1 MRARTSKHRNRNGT
15 PNTHNIPASLER
27 VRAMVPRLH
36 VQPAS
41 QRSVT
46 VTVKKTGHPP
56 FPRPFPGEADS
67 PASRDRCDAMLRVSP
82 AQRMLAW
89 LSRWTV
95 GRQ

>member
-1 MRARTSKHRNRNGT
+1 MRARTPKHRNRNGT
-15 PNTHNIPASLER
+15 TNTHNMPASLER

-41 QRSVT
+41 QRSVGDGE
-46 VTVKKTGHPP
+46 KTATPL
-56 FPRPFPGEADS
+56 PRPFPGEADS
-67 PASRDRCDAMLRVSP
+67 PASRDRCDAMLRVAP
-82 AQRMLAW
+82 AQQMLAW